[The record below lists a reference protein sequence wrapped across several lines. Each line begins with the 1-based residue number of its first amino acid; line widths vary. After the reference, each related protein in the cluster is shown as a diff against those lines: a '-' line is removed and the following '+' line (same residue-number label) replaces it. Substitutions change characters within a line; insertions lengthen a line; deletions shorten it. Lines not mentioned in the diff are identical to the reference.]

1 MADLSYDNIVP
12 SFRLD
17 GRLAIVTGGS
27 GGLASVISRALLA
40 KGAEIALVDMNL
52 ERTKKA
58 AQELEQWGQEVL
70 KGRADTPVIG
80 AVSAWSCNIGS
91 FEDVEQVFSSVNE
104 KHGKIADLLINTAG
118 YCENYAAEEYPS
130 MNAEQLMR
138 VNSLGAFY
146 VSQVFAR
153 PLIANNKPG
162 SIILIGSMSGTIVND
177 PQPQCI
183 YNMSKA
189 GVIHLTRSLACE
201 WAKYNIRV
209 NTLSPGYIL
218 TPLTRN
224 VISGHSEMKDAWES
238 KIPMHRMAESKEFV
252 GSILYLASD
261 TASSYTTGHNL
272 VVDGGYECW

>member
-1 MADLSYDNIVP
+1 MNYSIDNVLP
-12 SFRLD
+12 NFRLD
-17 GRLAIVTGGS
+17 GRLAILTGGS

-40 KGAEIALVDMNL
+40 QGAEVALVDMNL
-52 ERTKKA
+52 ERTVA
-58 AQELEQWGQEVL
+58 AAREVVLWGEETV
-70 KGRADTPVIG
+70 KSETPLG
-80 AVSAWSCNIGS
+80 KVSAWACNIGDAES
-91 FEDVEQVFSSVNE
+91 VETTFAQINED
-104 KHGKIADLLINTAG
+104 HGKIADLLINTAG
-118 YCENYAAEEYPS
+118 YCENYPAEEYPAL
-130 MNAEQLMR
+130 NAEGIMK
-138 VNSLGAFY
+138 VNGLGAFY
-146 VSQVFAR
+146 VSQSFAR

-177 PQPQCI
+177 PQPQAL

-189 GVIHLTRSLACE
+189 GVIHLARSLACE

-224 VISGHSEMKDAWES
+224 VISGHTEMKDAWES
-238 KIPMHRMAESKEFV
+238 KIPMKRMAEPKEFV